1 MPGCCTDKSCNP
13 DGCMN
18 LPEGETCGKCVFVR
32 HCARMYDVKDE
43 YTQCDFYPR
52 RFISQEAG
60 VR

>member
-1 MPGCCTDKSCNP
+1 
-13 DGCMN
+13 MN